1 MIYLKLLFTIFYLS
15 LRITDNTMKNIKNI
29 IFDYGNVI
37 FEIDFLRAQDA
48 FRNLGIKDVESVFA
62 HSGQNPLFDNFDKGL
77 IEASEFRNGVR
88 EFSGMKNTT
97 DEEIDKAWNSLLIG
111 VPEGNH
117 DLLLGL
123 KNKYRTFL
131 LSNNNA
137 IHYQWIMDYLKESYE
152 LEDNSGF
159 FEKDYYSHLMG
170 MRKPNK
176 DIFERVIDE
185 QGLVPEETLFIDD
198 SPQHLETAGQL
209 GLQVVLF
216 NSPKELKN
224 LIDTLGL

>member
-1 MIYLKLLFTIFYLS
+1 
-15 LRITDNTMKNIKNI
+15 MKNIKNI

-37 FEIDFLRAQDA
+37 FEIDFKKAQDA
-48 FRNLGIKDVESVFA
+48 FRNLGITDVESVFA

-209 GLQVVLF
+209 GLKTVLF
-216 NSPKELKN
+216 NTPKELKN

>member
-1 MIYLKLLFTIFYLS
+1 
-15 LRITDNTMKNIKNI
+15 MKNIKNI

-37 FEIDFLRAQDA
+37 FEIDFKIAQDA
-48 FRNLGIKDVESVFA
+48 FRSLGIKDVETVFA
-62 HSGQNPLFDNFDKGL
+62 HSGQNPLFDQFDKGL
-77 IEASEFRNGVR
+77 IEASEFRDGVR
-88 EFSGMKNTT
+88 EFSGMKNST
-97 DEEIDKAWNSLLIG
+97 DEEIDRAWNSLLIG

-137 IHYQWIMDYLKESYE
+137 IHYEWIMDYLKKSYE
-152 LEDNSGF
+152 LEDNSSF

-209 GLQVVLF
+209 GLKTVLF
-216 NSPKELKN
+216 NTPKELKN

>member
-1 MIYLKLLFTIFYLS
+1 
-15 LRITDNTMKNIKNI
+15 MKHIKNI

-37 FEIDFLRAQDA
+37 FEIDFGKAQES

-88 EFSGMKNTT
+88 QFSGMKDST
-97 DEEIDKAWNSLLIG
+97 DEEIDRAWNSLLIG
-111 VPEGNH
+111 VPTGNH

-131 LSNNNA
+131 LSNNNE
-137 IHYQWIMDYLKESYE
+137 IHYSFIMDYLKRNYE
-152 LEDNSGF
+152 LENNSGL

-176 DIFERVIDE
+176 VIFERVIDE
-185 QGLVPEETLFIDD
+185 QGLIPEETLFIDD
-198 SPQHLETAGQL
+198 SPQHLKTAEQL
-209 GLQVVLF
+209 GFKIVLF
-216 NSPKELKN
+216 NKPKELKK
-224 LIDTLGL
+224 LIGSLGL

>member
-1 MIYLKLLFTIFYLS
+1 
-15 LRITDNTMKNIKNI
+15 MKQIKNI

-37 FEIDFLRAQDA
+37 FEIDFERAQQA

-62 HSGQNPLFDNFDKGL
+62 HSGQNPLFDKFDKGL
-77 IEASEFRNGVR
+77 IGASEFRSGVR
-88 EFSGMKNTT
+88 ELSGMKNST

-117 DLLLGL
+117 DLLLNL

-131 LSNNNA
+131 LSNNNE
-137 IHYQWIMDYLKESYE
+137 IHYSFIMDYLKKDYGM
-152 LEDNSGF
+152 EDNSNL

-176 DIFERVIDE
+176 DIFEKVLDE
-185 QGLVPEETLFIDD
+185 QGLVPEETMFIDD